1 LETRLIRVASL
12 ASRHEQTTVRAAFF
26 AGNAALPKNVNLV
39 RIIVSQAPRWGFMIR
54 NMKRILGCVV
64 LGLVT
69 MAASAQ
75 WTNPSDDVP
84 AYNAKAPVKP
94 LPPVLSGKQLT
105 GIYFSHPYQ
114 VTAYKMAAKIPGVLH
129 QQPCY
134 CHCDRAMGH
143 NSLHSCFEGTH
154 GAACSTCM
162 REAVYAY
169 EQTQKGQT
177 PAQIRAGIERGEWQ
191 NVDLEKAAL

>member
-1 LETRLIRVASL
+1 
-12 ASRHEQTTVRAAFF
+12 
-26 AGNAALPKNVNLV
+26 
-39 RIIVSQAPRWGFMIR
+39 
-54 NMKRILGCVV
+54 MKRILGSIA

-69 MAASAQ
+69 LAASAQ
-75 WTNPSDDVP
+75 WSNPAADIP
-84 AYNAKAPVKP
+84 AYNTKPPAKT
-94 LPPVLSGKQLT
+94 LPAILSGEQLT
-105 GIYFSHPYQ
+105 GVDFAHPYQ
-114 VTAYKMAAKIPGVLH
+114 VTAYKMAAKIPAVLH

-162 REAVYAY
+162 KEAVYAY

-177 PAQIRAGIERGEWQ
+177 PAQIRAGIERGDWQ
-191 NVDLEKAAL
+191 SLDLLNAKL